1 MRLVAMLANVGVLY
15 NSAGLGEVPPSKKGV
30 ALMSWRML
38 FLAMVVVEKQ
48 SRSKEGK

>member
-1 MRLVAMLANVGVLY
+1 MLANVGVLS

>member
-1 MRLVAMLANVGVLY
+1 MRLVAMLANVGALS
-15 NSAGLGEVPPSKKGV
+15 NSAGPAEVPPSKKGV